1 MNGKSR
7 FLSNPQRIG
16 EGVSPMGEERL
27 KFSRELRAE
36 GGIL

>member
-7 FLSNPQRIG
+7 SLPNPQRVG
-16 EGVSPMGEERL
+16 EGVSPMGKERL